1 MCDYSLMHVPNRLA
15 RQGEELVLF
24 RFTTGSLGMASPAD
38 VNRRPE
44 PSIAGRSWWSKV
56 KEFFDPT
63 QPPAVPAVCI
73 PPGASL
79 VLKDIPVRLQ
89 KELGV
94 TPEEVVTF
102 TQVGAV
108 ANSFRDAIRFW
119 SGQTVLL
126 QELEPGQRVKVLDLS
141 VAEERHFDVDEFP
154 ETELR
159 RG

>member
-1 MCDYSLMHVPNRLA
+1 MHVPNRLA
-15 RQGEELVLF
+15 RQGEELVMF
-24 RFTTGSLGMASPAD
+24 RFSTGSLGMACPAD
-38 VNRRPE
+38 VNRGPE
-44 PSIAGRSWWSKV
+44 PAIEGRSLWSKV
-56 KEFFDPT
+56 KEFFDPAL
-63 QPPAVPAVCI
+63 PPAVPAVCI

-102 TQVGAV
+102 TQVGAA

-119 SGQTVLL
+119 RGQMVLL

-141 VAEERHFDVDEFP
+141 MAEERHFDVEEFSD
-154 ETELR
+154 TRLR
-159 RG
+159 RA